1 MDTPAPVE
9 PSAPVRSG
17 PCQHLRHKGMYVY
30 TDGSRDEEHDEDSSV
45 YWCLKTMKGY
55 GPDDDIVDRAGC
67 CRPGRVCYEPL

>member
-1 MDTPAPVE
+1 
-9 PSAPVRSG
+9 
-17 PCQHLRHKGMYVY
+17 MYVY